1 MNFLKET
8 KYLFKKMSN
17 VEDGIEKCIRV
28 EEATE
33 LPEVTKS
40 STVYHF
46 DEDNLKKGTWKSC
59 KKWIMENLMLL
70 TTLGAVITGV
80 TAGMIKIFL
89 YFILSYF
96 SY

>member
-46 DEDNLKKGTWKSC
+46 DEDNLKKKGTWRSC
-59 KKWIMENLMLL
+59 KKWIMKNLMLL

-80 TAGMIKIFL
+80 TAGMIKIF
-89 YFILSYF
+89 YILSYF
-96 SY
+96 SH